1 MMTSHEDNISIF
13 LNNEGISLN
22 GIASVQ
28 HLSRI
33 PKEFSPSTILTG
45 AQSVIVYAVPIP
57 HGIVYA
63 DAYDTAL
70 YWRYCNMTYRFLDS
84 VSNSLC
90 LFLEDKGYTA
100 TPAYG
105 CFPWKVVNREFWGLI
120 PLVHW
125 AEQAGLGL
133 ITKCGLLIN
142 PAYGTRI
149 LLGGVITTM
158 ELVSSKMINTAICPS
173 DCFECVK
180 ACPVNAIKDSGKVDH
195 NQCIRHAS
203 ENPLLHHL
211 LKDSTEFSFE
221 TLINTIGIDDHGTY
235 VCLDC
240 LKACPLNKV
249 K

>member
-1 MMTSHEDNISIF
+1 MMTNNEENIKTF
-13 LNNEGISLN
+13 LNNEGILLT

-28 HLSRI
+28 HLPGI
-33 PKEFSPSTILTG
+33 PKEFTPSTILTD

-57 HGIVYA
+57 RGIVYA

-70 YWRYCNMTYRFLDS
+70 YWRYCNMTYRYLDV
-84 VSNSLC
+84 VSCNLSI
-90 LFLEDKGYTA
+90 FLEDKGHTA

-120 PLVHW
+120 PLVYW
-125 AEQAGLGL
+125 AEQAGLGTV
-133 ITKCGLLIN
+133 TKCGLLVN
-142 PAYGTRI
+142 PVYGTRI

-158 ELVSSKMINTAICPS
+158 NLVPSKRLNNKICPP

-180 ACPVNAIKDSGKVDH
+180 ACPVHAIKASGKVDH

-211 LKDSTEFSFE
+211 LKESTEYTFE
-221 TLINTIGIDDHGTY
+221 TLINTLGIDDHGTY
-235 VCLDC
+235 ICLDC
-240 LKACPLNKV
+240 VKACPLNKV
-249 K
+249 I